1 MSSLLFALVG
11 SFLAGFGARDQ
22 LLVAQLRARLGPSP
36 ALLMV
41 AVLSACVTSA
51 VAAWA
56 GGWMAQRMSGSA
68 ETMLVAIALL
78 LAAVD
83 LGWPRRAPKAPVEP
97 TRSLTAALI
106 VLLARQVGDAPRF
119 LVFALA
125 AATASPLLA
134 GIGGALGGSAAV
146 AMGWAMGDDLERQ
159 LPLRPIR
166 WALAAVVLM
175 LAIYLGLTARG
186 IVG

>member
-22 LLVAQLRARLGPSP
+22 LLVAQLRTRLGPSP
-36 ALLMV
+36 ALLLI
-41 AVLSACVTSA
+41 AVFSACITSG

-56 GGWMAQRMSGSA
+56 GGWIARQMSGSA
-68 ETMLVAIALL
+68 ETMLVAMALL
-78 LAAVD
+78 LAALD
-83 LGWPRRAPKAPVEP
+83 LGGPRRAPKAPTEP
-97 TRSLTAALI
+97 TRSLTATLI

-134 GIGGALGGSAAV
+134 GIGGALGGSAAL
-146 AMGWAMGDDLERQ
+146 ALGWAMGDDLERQ
-159 LPLRPIR
+159 LPLSAIR
-166 WALAAVVLM
+166 WTLAVLLLM
-175 LAIYLGLTARG
+175 LAVYIGLTARG
-186 IVG
+186 IIG

>member
-11 SFLAGFGARDQ
+11 SFLTGFGARDQ

-36 ALLMV
+36 VLLMV
-41 AVLSACVTSA
+41 AVFSACATSG

-56 GGWMAQRMSGSA
+56 GGWIARQMSGSA
-68 ETMLVAIALL
+68 ETMLVAVALL
-78 LAAVD
+78 LAALD
-83 LGWPRRAPKAPVEP
+83 LGWPRRAPKAPAEP
-97 TRSLTAALI
+97 TRSLMAILI

-119 LVFALA
+119 LIFALA

-146 AMGWAMGDDLERQ
+146 ALGWAMGDDLERQ
-159 LPLRPIR
+159 LPLRAIR
-166 WALAAVVLM
+166 WALAAAVLI

-186 IVG
+186 IIG